1 MNKLNLIFVLIFS
14 LITSVSTT
22 QKMTP
27 EQVVQE
33 NLDFYNNRN
42 IEGFMSS
49 FSKSIKMY
57 NIDEQKP
64 TIVGFS
70 EVKEV
75 YNALFQ
81 KSPQLHSTI
90 LKRIVIGNKVIDH
103 ESIVGRNGS
112 DEVIELVLIYEV
124 NERKITK
131 TTVIKK

>member
-1 MNKLNLIFVLIFS
+1 
-14 LITSVSTT
+14 
-22 QKMTP
+22 
-27 EQVVQE
+27 
-33 NLDFYNNRN
+33 
-42 IEGFMSS
+42 MSS

-131 TTVIKK
+131 ITVIKK